1 MNIQELQL
9 VYESH
14 PNTKAFVTLIE
25 NKSTRTIF
33 LEGLCASAAPLFV
46 SSYVR
51 QKRHT
56 LVCILNDL
64 EEAGYFY
71 HDLTQV
77 CGDDDVLFFPSAYR
91 RAIKYGQKDSA
102 NEILRTEA
110 LSRLGDGTS
119 PVCIVT
125 YPEALAEKV
134 VSCRQLSERTLTLE
148 QGGRA
153 DPVEVAGR
161 LSGLGFERVDYVYEP
176 GQYAVRG
183 SILDVFSFSSEYPY
197 RVDFF
202 GDEIDSIRTFEVDSQ
217 LSKERRWRGAA
228 PRLPAG

>member
-91 RAIKYGQKDSA
+91 RAIKYGHY
-102 NEILRTEA
+102 
-110 LSRLGDGTS
+110 
-119 PVCIVT
+119 T
-125 YPEALAEKV
+125 YIY
-134 VSCRQLSERTLTLE
+134 STRYS
-148 QGGRA
+148 
-153 DPVEVAGR
+153 
-161 LSGLGFERVDYVYEP
+161 
-176 GQYAVRG
+176 
-183 SILDVFSFSSEYPY
+183 
-197 RVDFF
+197 
-202 GDEIDSIRTFEVDSQ
+202 
-217 LSKERRWRGAA
+217 A
-228 PRLPAG
+228 PRP